1 MKSSVSQSWIRQ
13 TRANTHARL
22 RLFCFAHSGGGAS
35 FFRRWGESIGTDIDV
50 CSLQL
55 PGRENRRSEPPF
67 TQFTP
72 LIETLVDV
80 LLPYMDLPFAF
91 FGHSLGALI
100 SFELAHQLRRQGRQG
115 PAQLF
120 VSGRRAPHIPRP
132 ETSIVALPDREFIEE
147 IQRFHGTAPEVLQNK
162 EVMELFLPLLRADF
176 SLYESFVYASEG
188 ALNCP
193 ISVFGGDDDTEV
205 SIATL
210 IAWKEHTTS
219 MFKLHVFPGNHFFLL
234 EAEAQ
239 LLQIINRDVAFFL
252 DF

>member
-1 MKSSVSQSWIRQ
+1 MKSSVNQSWIRQ

-35 FFRRWGESIGTDIDV
+35 FFRNWGESIGTDIDV
-50 CSLQL
+50 YSLQL

-72 LIETLVDV
+72 LIETLADV

-100 SFELAHQLRRQGRQG
+100 SFELARQLRRQGRRG

-120 VSGRRAPHIPRP
+120 VSGRRAPHIPRL
-132 ETSIVALPDREFIEE
+132 ETSIVSLPDSEFIAE

-176 SLYESFVYASEG
+176 SLYESFVYASER
-188 ALNCP
+188 ALHCP

-205 SIATL
+205 SL
-210 IAWKEHTTS
+210 ENLMAWKVHTSS
-219 MFKLHVFPGNHFFLL
+219 MFKLHIFPGDHFFLRK
-234 EAEAQ
+234 AEVQ
-239 LLQIINRDVAFFL
+239 ILQIINRDVAFFL